1 MKNKGLIIGLAVLLG
16 VLISVFG
23 VLILTNQIDFQKGDK
38 DIAVTVVYEDKSE
51 KTFEIST
58 DAEKLGQALFEE
70 GLVFEEEYKTGYY
83 QHIDGVCAD
92 YTLDGAWWCVTKS
105 GEMTTVATNDLPISD
120 GDSFEITHT
129 PA

>member
-83 QHIDGVCAD
+83 QHIDGVRAD

-105 GEMTTVATNDLPISD
+105 GEMTTVGTNDLPISD